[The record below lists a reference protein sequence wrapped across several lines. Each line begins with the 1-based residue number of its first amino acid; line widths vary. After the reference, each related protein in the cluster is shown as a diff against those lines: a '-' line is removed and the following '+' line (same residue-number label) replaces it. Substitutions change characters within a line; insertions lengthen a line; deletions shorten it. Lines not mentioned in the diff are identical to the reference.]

1 MHISAHMRST
11 GPVPVAIGA
20 TLCALTFSLVIFP
33 LISGPLAAHVDPDR
47 FAELGR
53 NLAAGK
59 GFAYGADGAYVTAF
73 DRAPVYPLLL
83 MILSWIPGS
92 HFVLCVQ
99 IMQAIF
105 HGLTGI
111 VLYRIGLEVMDHRT
125 ARLAQIVH
133 AVHPIML
140 WYTARVWVETTNTL
154 LVMAAILMFLRIQK
168 EGSTRQIVMAGFS
181 LALAA
186 LTKSVVL
193 LLPFLLMMFAFF
205 RKDMKNVRSLMFVV
219 IVAAVFIAPWT
230 VRNAVQSGRFIAIQ
244 TTLGFNLVQ
253 GEAIADHWT
262 ETPFSTLAMWE
273 KGEADAREVLADE
286 SVTSGSPE
294 GDVQLFRH
302 VTASWIRDPV
312 SFIRHVAVNAL
323 TYWYLSESPVK
334 SAVILLLQ
342 VPLIFFAV
350 RGALH
355 AGEHREPV
363 LILVLAVLYFWGVHA
378 VIVGWMRYSVPVVP
392 ALILLAARGV
402 RGSAPHTPAP

>member
-1 MHISAHMRST
+1 
-11 GPVPVAIGA
+11 
-20 TLCALTFSLVIFP
+20 
-33 LISGPLAAHVDPDR
+33 
-47 FAELGR
+47 
-53 NLAAGK
+53 
-59 GFAYGADGAYVTAF
+59 
-73 DRAPVYPLLL
+73 
-83 MILSWIPGS
+83 
-92 HFVLCVQ
+92 
-99 IMQAIF
+99 
-105 HGLTGI
+105 
-111 VLYRIGLEVMDHRT
+111 
-125 ARLAQIVH
+125 
-133 AVHPIML
+133 
-140 WYTARVWVETTNTL
+140 
-154 LVMAAILMFLRIQK
+154 
-168 EGSTRQIVMAGFS
+168 
-181 LALAA
+181 
-186 LTKSVVL
+186 
-193 LLPFLLMMFAFF
+193 
-205 RKDMKNVRSLMFVV
+205 MFVV